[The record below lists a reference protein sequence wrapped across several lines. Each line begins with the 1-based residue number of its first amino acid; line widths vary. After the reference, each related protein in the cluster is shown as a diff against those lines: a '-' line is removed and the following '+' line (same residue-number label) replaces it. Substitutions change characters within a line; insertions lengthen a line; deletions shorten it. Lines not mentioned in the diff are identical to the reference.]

1 VPSVAILNWAGVHI
15 MENKIALITG
25 ILGAIVSY
33 MFDLVGVAVSILILF
48 MLADYTTGLVAAGI
62 NKELNS
68 RIGWT
73 GFVRKLYIL
82 VLIGMIYALEFTAG
96 QYVDFDIFGGYI
108 GDGAAFAYIA
118 IEFISITENGVKMGA
133 PMPPF
138 VKNLLKIVKEKTGMD
153 QEGESK

>member
-1 VPSVAILNWAGVHI
+1 

-33 MFDLVGVAVSILILF
+33 MFNLVGVAVSILILF
-48 MLADYTTGLVAAGI
+48 MLADYITGLVAAGI

-73 GFVRKLYIL
+73 GFVRKVYIL
-82 VLIGMIYALEFTAG
+82 VLVGMIYALEFATA
-96 QYVDFDIFGGYI
+96 YYADFDIFGGFI

-118 IEFISITENGVKMGA
+118 IELISITENGVKMGA

-138 VKNLLKIVKEKTGMD
+138 VKNLLKIVKEKTGLSE
-153 QEGESK
+153 EGEQK

>member
-1 VPSVAILNWAGVHI
+1 
-15 MENKIALITG
+15 
-25 ILGAIVSY
+25 
-33 MFDLVGVAVSILILF
+33 

-68 RIGWT
+68 RVGWT

-82 VLIGMIYALEFTAG
+82 VLIGMIYALEFMTS
-96 QYVDFDIFGGYI
+96 QYVDFDILGGYI

-118 IEFISITENGVKMGA
+118 IEFISIDENGVKMGA

-138 VKNLLKIVKEKTGMD
+138 VKNLLKIVKEKTGME
-153 QEGESK
+153 QEGEQK

>member
-1 VPSVAILNWAGVHI
+1 

-48 MLADYTTGLVAAGI
+48 MLADYTTGLIAAGI

-68 RIGWT
+68 RVGWT
-73 GFVRKLYIL
+73 GFVRKVYIL
-82 VLIGMIYALEFTAG
+82 VLIGMIYALEFTAS

-118 IEFISITENGVKMGA
+118 IEFISIAENGVKMGA

-138 VKNLLKIVKEKTGMD
+138 VKNLLKIVKEKTGVNEEGD
-153 QEGESK
+153 QI